1 MDSLREVLRPF
12 GKLRLDIYNDLSKL
26 YAAIR
31 QEEYKTAGKKLPVGE
46 LLKLSERRILANSI
60 FRFATCLTSPLRDN
74 IHMYDYNV
82 SNSLQNTIYGA
93 LVQGKS
99 ASIVLFCS
107 CRLCDGNLC
116 HVSLKNFVL
125 GLIEQQALVTF
136 VFYEY
141 GIRDQCLTERQRN
154 RMTI

>member
-1 MDSLREVLRPF
+1 MDRLREVLRPF
-12 GKLRLDIYNDLSKL
+12 GKLRLGIYNDLSKL

-31 QEEYKTAGKKLPVGE
+31 QEEYKTAGKKFPVGE
-46 LLKLSERRILANSI
+46 LLNLGEKRTLANYI

-82 SNSLQNTIYGA
+82 SNSLQHTIYDA

-99 ASIVLFCS
+99 ASIVLFCFR
-107 CRLCDGNLC
+107 RLCDGNLC
-116 HVSLKNFVL
+116 HVSLKIFFL
-125 GLIEQQALVTF
+125 GLIEQQTLVAF
-136 VFYEY
+136 VSYEY
-141 GIRDQCLTERQRN
+141 GIRDQCLTQRQRN